1 MKRLYLG
8 HFLVSANAIYT
19 EIFKKIMESGKW
31 PHPKVESAL
40 IPTIIDPGREALK
53 VP

>member
-19 EIFKKIMESGKW
+19 EKFKKIMESGKW
-31 PHPKVESAL
+31 PHPKVESTL
-40 IPTIIDPGREALK
+40 IPAINDLGEVALK